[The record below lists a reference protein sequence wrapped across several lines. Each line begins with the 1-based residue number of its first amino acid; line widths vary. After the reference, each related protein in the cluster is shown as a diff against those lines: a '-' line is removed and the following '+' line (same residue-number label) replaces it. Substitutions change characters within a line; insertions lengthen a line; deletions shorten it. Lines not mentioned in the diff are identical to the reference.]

1 MTFEIES
8 FQDDTLD
15 AEYIDHLIDR
25 VLPEQIQ
32 QTGRLWEYFRNP
44 MVPLSGAVSMVAN
57 AATRPYMQAQE
68 QGLPARITGIAGASR
83 VGGDRNRKE
92 VVVEND
98 IAWRVHTMVDFLFGQ
113 EPTIRSTASDPELA
127 GAIEAVIEAMLQANG
142 GMGFLQE
149 MALMGSVY
157 GHVDVAVRVPDGLVL
172 PTPAQGSWA
181 PRTSPR
187 QTRRVNPTAADEP
200 STVAADGPGTSTT
213 SDAAGVDRA
222 DAAGSAG
229 DRSSTFAR
237 AVELAR
243 LITLEAVEAPR
254 ILPILDE
261 DDYRT
266 IRYWVQ
272 AYHKRPARMNVRRR
286 GLLGLRREASPAEV
300 EVVEI
305 ISPHWWQRYEDR
317 VLLAQGPNRLGV
329 LPVVHVQNLSVPN
342 SYEGLSDVEPLIP
355 LQDEL
360 NTRLS
365 DRANRVTFQSFKMYL
380 GKGIEDFL
388 ERPVGPGQMWATHN
402 LSASVEEFGDDH
414 GSPSEDAHIAQ
425 VRSAMDKVS
434 GVTPVAA
441 GLINGNVGNLTSGT
455 ALKIV
460 LGGLLTRTNRKRLTY
475 GAGLAGMVEL
485 ALRYLDYAGV
495 LPTRKEDRNVEIHW
509 PNPLPN
515 DESEALR
522 NAQIKAQLGL
532 PPDRVLAELGYT
544 RDNR

>member
-1 MTFEIES
+1 MTFEFEC

-15 AEYIDHLIDR
+15 ADYLSHLIDNTVPDQ
-25 VLPEQIQ
+25 VLQG
-32 QTGRLWEYFRNP
+32 GRLWEYVRNP
-44 MVPLSGAVSMVAN
+44 MLPLSRAASAAAN
-57 AATRPYMQAQE
+57 TASRPYVQAQE
-68 QGLPARITGIAGASR
+68 QGLPPRITG
-83 VGGDRNRKE
+83 VGGLSGRGGAANRKE

-98 IAWRVHTMVDFLFGQ
+98 IAWRIHTMVDFLFGQ
-113 EPTIRSTASDPELA
+113 EPTIRSTADDPELA
-127 GAIEAVIEAMLQANG
+127 GAIEDVVEAMLHANG
-142 GMGFLQE
+142 GMGFLQD
-149 MALMGSVY
+149 MALMGSIY
-157 GHVDVAVRVPDGLVL
+157 GHVDVVVRVPEGLIL
-172 PTPAQGSWA
+172 PSPAQGPWA
-181 PRTSPR
+181 RHTSQR
-187 QTRRVNPTAADEP
+187 QPRRVTPTATDDP
-200 STVAADGPGTSTT
+200 STVEADGPGTSITP
-213 SDAAGVDRA
+213 DALGVDRTA
-222 DAAGSAG
+222 AAGAAG
-229 DRSSTFAR
+229 DRSNLFAR

-272 AYHKRPARMNVRRR
+272 VYHKRPARLDVRRR
-286 GLLGLRREASPAEV
+286 GLLGLRREANPAEV

-305 ISPHWWQRYEDR
+305 LSANGWQRYEDR
-317 VLLAQGPNRLGV
+317 VLLAQGQNRLGV
-329 LPVVHVQNLSVPN
+329 LPVVHIQNLSVPN

-414 GSPSEDAHIAQ
+414 GSPSEDAHIEQ
-425 VRSAMDKVS
+425 VRAAMDKVS
-434 GVTPVAA
+434 GVTPLAA
-441 GLINGNVGNLTSGT
+441 GLINGNVGNLTSAT

-475 GAGLAGMVEL
+475 GAGLANLVGL
-485 ALRYLDYAGV
+485 ALRYLDSVRV
-495 LPTRKEDRNVEIHW
+495 LPTRPEDRNVEIHW

-532 PPDRVLAELGYT
+532 PPERVLAELGYT